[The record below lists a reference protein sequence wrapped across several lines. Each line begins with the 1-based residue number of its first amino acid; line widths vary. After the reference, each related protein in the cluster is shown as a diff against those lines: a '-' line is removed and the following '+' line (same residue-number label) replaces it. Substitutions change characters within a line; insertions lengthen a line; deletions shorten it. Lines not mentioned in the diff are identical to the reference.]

1 MFEDPCRVS
10 PTLFDV
16 FQPDGTPAPLET
28 WAVSRALRGE
38 KGTSAEYTLRRK
50 DTGETWVGSYS
61 FAPIR
66 DKNGAIVGAVV
77 VARDVTE
84 RKRREERIA
93 KLARLYAVLS
103 RVNEAIVRIHDAGT
117 LYAAVCKIV
126 ADAGRFPLVWIGEI
140 EGEDVLPQASSG
152 PAADYVEEIRVKLH
166 GPLGQG
172 PTGKCIRENR
182 SVVNDDFLDNA
193 ETAPWREPALRH
205 GFRASAAFPLRRWGK
220 PVGSITIYASAPGAF
235 DPEQVELLEALSAD
249 VSYARDAFEHEQLR
263 ARAEDRTRLLSE
275 VTAELLSSD
284 QPQQI
289 VDSLCRKVM
298 GHLDCQAFFNF
309 LVDEESQRL
318 HLNACAGVTAET
330 ARELEWL
337 DFGVAVCGCAAR
349 DGCRIVAEDIGTK
362 PDPRTELV
370 RSLGIRAYAC
380 HPLMNQ
386 GRVIGTLSF
395 GSRSKTA
402 FAEDE
407 LALMKAVTD
416 HVAIA
421 MQRVRLLQS
430 LERHAAAAEAANRA
444 KSRFLANMSHE
455 LRTPMNAILGMIDL
469 ALPKATDPVV
479 HDFLTTAKGSADLLL
494 TLLADLLDSA
504 KIESGKM
511 ELEPAPFSLRKMLD
525 QITRVLS
532 LKADEKGLVFRCRI
546 PDDMPD
552 GVVGD
557 RIRLQQVLLN
567 LAGNAIKFTDRG
579 EVEIGLRTVS
589 EEGDARLEF
598 AVRDT
603 GIGISPANRERLF
616 QPFSQVD
623 PAIARRFGGTGLGLS
638 ISKSLV
644 DMMGGEISVESE
656 EGKGSTFFFTV
667 RLPLAK
673 ELPPELSAPAVLPPA
688 PPAQLHVLLVED
700 NPANQKLASYILRE
714 RGHVVEIAGDGREAI
729 ALAAQ
734 CRYDAILMDVQ
745 MPGMDGYEAT
755 AAIRRREAEKGT
767 GPICRNGPEAG
778 TDAKRWSAHK
788 LDLSPFPRRTP
799 IIAMTAHAM
808 RGDRE
813 QCLAAGMDGYLS
825 KPVKARE
832 MLGLVESLACG
843 TPPVAQFEPAAS
855 PPAETPPRNA
865 TLVYDP
871 AAALRALFLQSSDG
885 RRDDRPLLRR
895 SGRALP
901 RNALGLGTGRTRKPR
916 PPGAPHEGD
925 RGLSRRGAG
934 RASREASGAFL

>member
-1 MFEDPCRVS
+1 MKTASLHERLAEAQATIRALQDELSESNRGLVALHLELDERVRQRTAELARANDALRAS
-10 PTLFDV
+10 RAKLEAALAGMTDAVFISDVEGQFIDFNEAFAAFHRFRNKDECSRILAEYPDIFDV
-16 FQPDGTPAPLET
+16 FLPDGTQAPLET
-28 WAVSRALRGE
+28 WAVSRALQGE
-38 KGTSAEYTLRRK
+38 KGTSVEYTLRRK

-66 DKNGAIVGAVV
+66 DKNGAIVGSVV
-77 VARDVTE
+77 VGRDVTG

-103 RVNEAIVRIHDAGT
+103 RVNEAIVRIHDAGA

-126 ADAGRFPLVWIGEI
+126 AEAGRFPLVWIGEI

-152 PAADYVEEIRVKLH
+152 PAADYVNEIRVKLH
-166 GPLGQG
+166 GALGRG

-182 SVVNDDFLDNA
+182 SVVNDDFLDNSD
-193 ETAPWREPALRH
+193 TAPWREPALRH
-205 GFRASAAFPLRRWGK
+205 GFRASAAFPLRRRGK

-249 VSYARDAFEHEQLR
+249 VSYARDAFEHEHLR

-289 VDSLCRKVM
+289 VEPLCRKVM
-298 GHLDCQAFFNF
+298 AHLDCQVFFNF
-309 LVDEESQRL
+309 LVDEEAQRL
-318 HLNACAGVTAET
+318 HLNACAGVPAGTVH
-330 ARELEWL
+330 ELEWL

-349 DGCRIVAEDIGTK
+349 DGCRIVAEDIGTT

-395 GSRSKTA
+395 GSHSKTA
-402 FAEDE
+402 FAGDE

-532 LKADEKGLVFRCRI
+532 LKADEKGLAFRCRI
-546 PDDMPD
+546 PDDAPD

-567 LAGNAIKFTDRG
+567 LAGNAVKFTDRG
-579 EVEIGLRTVS
+579 EVEIGLQTVV
-589 EEGDARLEF
+589 ARN
-598 AVRDT
+598 VT
-603 GIGISPANRERLF
+603 PVSNSPFGTRESAF
-616 QPFSQVD
+616 
-623 PAIARRFGGTGLGLS
+623 
-638 ISKSLV
+638 
-644 DMMGGEISVESE
+644 
-656 EGKGSTFFFTV
+656 
-667 RLPLAK
+667 
-673 ELPPELSAPAVLPPA
+673 LPPTGSGSSSPSHRSIPP
-688 PPAQLHVLLVED
+688 
-700 NPANQKLASYILRE
+700 
-714 RGHVVEIAGDGREAI
+714 
-729 ALAAQ
+729 
-734 CRYDAILMDVQ
+734 
-745 MPGMDGYEAT
+745 
-755 AAIRRREAEKGT
+755 
-767 GPICRNGPEAG
+767 
-778 TDAKRWSAHK
+778 W
-788 LDLSPFPRRTP
+788 
-799 IIAMTAHAM
+799 
-808 RGDRE
+808 
-813 QCLAAGMDGYLS
+813 
-825 KPVKARE
+825 
-832 MLGLVESLACG
+832 
-843 TPPVAQFEPAAS
+843 
-855 PPAETPPRNA
+855 
-865 TLVYDP
+865 
-871 AAALRALFLQSSDG
+871 
-885 RRDDRPLLRR
+885 
-895 SGRALP
+895 
-901 RNALGLGTGRTRKPR
+901 
-916 PPGAPHEGD
+916 PGA
-925 RGLSRRGAG
+925 SAA
-934 RASREASGAFL
+934 RAWAYRSARAWWS